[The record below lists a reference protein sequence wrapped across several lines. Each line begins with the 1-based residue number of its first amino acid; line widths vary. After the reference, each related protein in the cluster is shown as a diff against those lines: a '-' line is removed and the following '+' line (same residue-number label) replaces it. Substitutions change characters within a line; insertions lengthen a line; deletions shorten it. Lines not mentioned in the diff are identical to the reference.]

1 MNDVAVRADRNATPL
16 LRDRRIALILM
27 SCFAVIWAV
36 LEDELGVRLR
46 QPYDLTQVVWCRY
59 ASHLLVV
66 ALVWGWRAPR
76 TFWRTSRIGL
86 QLGRSLLMLVM
97 PMGFMFAAMTG
108 TPVSTVLAVFWIAP
122 LLILVGAHLYAAE
135 RAPAWLWVLTAL
147 AVIAAIAVVHPTGV
161 PTLGGVAWAVAMSA
175 SFAFYV
181 VLTRTLRTEALSA
194 NLFYTALG
202 VIIPLTLWVPRVW
215 LTPSLHDAVILFG
228 IGALGFVALL
238 ALDRAVERSEV
249 SWTAGA
255 LTLQVLVV
263 LYINLTRRTA
273 FVSPSVVAGA
283 VAVIGCAAALWF
295 GWQRELRRA
304 HN

>member
-1 MNDVAVRADRNATPL
+1 MKGVAVRPDRSAATL

-59 ASHLLVV
+59 AAHLVVV

-86 QLGRSLLMLVM
+86 QLGRSLLMIVM

-108 TPVSTVLAVFWIAP
+108 TPVSTVWAIFWIAP
-122 LLILVGAHLYAAE
+122 LLILVGAHLYLAE
-135 RAPAWLWVLTAL
+135 HAPRWLWILTTL
-147 AVIAAIAVVHPTGV
+147 ATLAAIAVVHPTGV
-161 PTLGGVAWAVAMSA
+161 PTLGGLAWAVAMSG

-181 VLTRTLRTEALSA
+181 VLTRELRTELLSA

-202 VIIPLTLWVPRVW
+202 VIIPLSLWVPRVW
-215 LTPSLHDAVILFG
+215 LPPSMHDAAILFG

-238 ALDRAVERSEV
+238 ALDRAAERSEV
-249 SWTAGA
+249 SWTAGVVA
-255 LTLQVLVV
+255 LQVVAV
-263 LYINLTRRTA
+263 ICINLARHTA
-273 FVSPSVVAGA
+273 FVSPFVVAG
-283 VAVIGCAAALWF
+283 VVGVIGCAGALWI
-295 GWQRELRRA
+295 GAQRDLRRA
-304 HN
+304 HG